1 MEDFEKKTPLK
12 KLIELERDLTQ
23 MFDSDFRVAMA
34 LLEMIRKEGSNM
46 LIEEDKLIETYKKL
60 NTNENISI

>member
-1 MEDFEKKTPLK
+1 
-12 KLIELERDLTQ
+12 